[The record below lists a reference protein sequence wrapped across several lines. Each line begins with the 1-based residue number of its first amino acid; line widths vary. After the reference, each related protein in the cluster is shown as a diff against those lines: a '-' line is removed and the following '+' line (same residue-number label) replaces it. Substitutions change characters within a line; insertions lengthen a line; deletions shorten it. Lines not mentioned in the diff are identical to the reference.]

1 MQEIPAA
8 AGPPHPLRIA
18 AMPVPSPSTDNA
30 TRRRFLQQAGAAA
43 ALGALAVP
51 RGVHADGAGTETL
64 KLGLVGC
71 GGRGE
76 GAVID
81 ALTADPHVE
90 LTAVGDTFAD
100 RAQACIERLRTNP
113 KAAER
118 VKVSPENVFPS
129 GGPDFDSYKKVIDSG
144 VDVVILATPPHFRP
158 DHLAYAVDKGKHV
171 FVEKPVGVDVPGVK
185 RVQETCELAKQ
196 KGLAIVSG
204 LVWRADPGVIETV
217 NRIRDG
223 AIGDIIAIQ
232 SCYNAGTLWHRGDD
246 PQWSRME
253 YQIRN
258 WLYYAWLS
266 GDHINEQAIHSLDKV
281 NWLLGDA
288 PPESAFGTGG
298 RQQRTDPK
306 WGHIY
311 DHHTVFYQFPNGVKS
326 FFMCRQQD
334 NTTNFVDE
342 VVLGTKG
349 RARVLAKTIEGDK
362 RWRYRG
368 PSADPYRQEHVNL
381 FTGIRSGSPLNQGDY
396 MCNSTLTAVMGRM
409 CTYTGREMTWDD
421 LLASTETL
429 GPKAYEWGDVPE
441 PLVAIPGVT
450 NLA

>member
-1 MQEIPAA
+1 
-8 AGPPHPLRIA
+8 
-18 AMPVPSPSTDNA
+18 
-30 TRRRFLQQAGAAA
+30 
-43 ALGALAVP
+43 
-51 RGVHADGAGTETL
+51 
-64 KLGLVGC
+64 
-71 GGRGE
+71 
-76 GAVID
+76 
-81 ALTADPHVE
+81 
-90 LTAVGDTFAD
+90 
-100 RAQACIERLRTNP
+100 
-113 KAAER
+113 

-185 RVQETCELAKQ
+185 RVQETCELATQ